1 MFRRERERERRRA
14 KRISERRRSLSDLK
28 REFFFCTR
36 RGAAFPLS
44 IRLDYRGAA
53 LEKKREEAC
62 ARGCEY
68 RGARKYGEDSALS
81 KPLSLF
87 RSVFFLCK
95 PSALRFFLCSRP
107 LSLSLS
113 LSLHF
118 LSHPFLFCFPLLAFK
133 QLETSHFL
141 AAMGVIFT
149 EPKYP
154 VVNKAPAFWETGKRG
169 RKREVGFRFD
179 FRPPSPISSCSPLFL
194 YLSHSSSNSL
204 QLQRQGPGHDRGH
217 DRPFG
222 ARGALDR

>member
-1 MFRRERERERRRA
+1 MFRREREREREQKSEKDFRAATKLERSQERVFFLHAARRCVPSFYSA
-14 KRISERRRSLSDLK
+14 RLPWSSA
-28 REFFFCTR
+28 RE
-36 RGAAFPLS
+36 
-44 IRLDYRGAA
+44 
-53 LEKKREEAC
+53 KREEAC

-107 LSLSLS
+107 LSLS

-217 DRPFG
+217 GSTFG

>member
-1 MFRRERERERRRA
+1 M
-14 KRISERRRSLSDLK
+14 SDLK

-53 LEKKREEAC
+53 LEKKERKRALEAASTAAHENMGRTRLSRNLSRFFDQFFFC
-62 ARGCEY
+62 ASRRHCVFF
-68 RGARKYGEDSALS
+68 SAL
-81 KPLSLF
+81 
-87 RSVFFLCK
+87 
-95 PSALRFFLCSRP
+95 A

-194 YLSHSSSNSL
+194 YLLHSSSNSL

-217 DRPFG
+217 GSTFG